1 MSVAP
6 ESPSAAAFEMPV
18 RPRRGRG
25 RNVIP
30 VPPLGS
36 LTQREHRSSSTCRG
50 CGSPHITRLTMC
62 LTDGTPVDFTSC
74 HHCEYRSWEH
84 AGLEL
89 SVDAVIDRTRRD

>member
-1 MSVAP
+1 MPAAP
-6 ESPSAAAFEMPV
+6 QMPSAPVLEALV
-18 RPRRGRG
+18 RPRRARG

-36 LTQREHRSSSTCRG
+36 LTQREHRSGTACRG